1 MFFNEWEEAIN
12 TNKSDYEFIK
22 AFLCTEDGECA
33 DYQDRDDEYI
43 STLVRV
49 ITRIPT
55 KQFFEVLRDIKIRD
69 YFESYEIPIFNN
81 WEFAMNRVPELL
93 QFDEEGL
100 TFKKLGSKLIGND
113 NAVNT
118 QKYGEVSAK
127 VAALMKLAMIIRS
140 KPQRAKSTNL
150 GRYLIGY
157 DIEKKRTLVKP
168 ILLQNPF
175 VQSVV
180 YHALYSEGFQYL
192 TWVSIL
198 SDTTRMRRRQN
209 TRSLLSFILDGT
221 GEEERFDHI
230 IWRL

>member
-150 GRYLIGY
+150 
-157 DIEKKRTLVKP
+157 
-168 ILLQNPF
+168 
-175 VQSVV
+175 V
-180 YHALYSEGFQYL
+180 YHLNHF
-192 TWVSIL
+192 
-198 SDTTRMRRRQN
+198 
-209 TRSLLSFILDGT
+209 
-221 GEEERFDHI
+221 
-230 IWRL
+230 